1 MLEFTTTSVNKLST
15 LSVTLR
21 IYSRSLFLRMMFLT
35 RVEQV
40 SNRGRGRPRFDVS
53 KEQLEF
59 LLERGFSVPAVAQIL
74 GISVRTTER
83 RLQEFGISATQL
95 FTLIDDQ
102 TLDRTIED
110 ILRSFPSSGY
120 WWMTGYLLRQGI
132 RVQQVHIRESV
143 RRVDPE
149 GVLLMVVSTYFKPQW
164 IIIW

>member
-1 MLEFTTTSVNKLST
+1 MTDFIRQTLHSLVRRLENSNEDNLDSVSY
-15 LSVTLR
+15 R
-21 IYSRSLFLRMMFLT
+21 IDWLYNSLVRYVGVYDLVSEQVISLIRDAKDLLQILVSQNDVPHSY

-40 SNRGRGRPRFDVS
+40 SNGGRGRPRFDVS

-95 FTLIDDQ
+95 FTLINDQ

-110 ILRSFPSSGY
+110 IKFSF
-120 WWMTGYLLRQGI
+120 
-132 RVQQVHIRESV
+132 V
-143 RRVDPE
+143 
-149 GVLLMVVSTYFKPQW
+149 
-164 IIIW
+164 

>member
-1 MLEFTTTSVNKLST
+1 MYTNTVH
-15 LSVTLR
+15 VAYR
-21 IYSRSLFLRMMFLT
+21 IDWLYNSLVCYVGVYDYVSEQVINLFRDTKDLLQIFVSSLVLT

-40 SNRGRGRPRFDVS
+40 SNGGCGRSRFDVS

-110 ILRSFPSSGY
+110 ILRSFPMSGY
-120 WWMTGYLLRQGI
+120 
-132 RVQQVHIRESV
+132 
-143 RRVDPE
+143 
-149 GVLLMVVSTYFKPQW
+149 
-164 IIIW
+164 

>member
-1 MLEFTTTSVNKLST
+1 M
-15 LSVTLR
+15 
-21 IYSRSLFLRMMFLT
+21 
-35 RVEQV
+35 EQV
-40 SNRGRGRPRFDVS
+40 SNGGRGRSRFDVS

-110 ILRSFPSSGY
+110 ILRSFPLSGY
-120 WWMTGYLLRQGI
+120 
-132 RVQQVHIRESV
+132 
-143 RRVDPE
+143 
-149 GVLLMVVSTYFKPQW
+149 
-164 IIIW
+164 